1 MTCPGIR
8 LPPRHT
14 TRAPL
19 PAAMSLSIAPH
30 AIPAASRGVSALS
43 PSRRVAIPR
52 LLSRLPRG
60 GSSAVDVGTSGR
72 VVRCRA
78 SASDEA
84 EFVPW
89 TAPDRL
95 ALAAGWVALGSAAAF
110 VAPQGT
116 SAFDMDLIKGLV
128 SAPFSGATNPIRGAL
143 QLPRRRP
150 RGVRRS
156 RSSQARRTSPAFP
169 LFLPSPPPS
178 PSASSLSDPTS
189 SSANPAR
196 APSREPPR
204 RWATRVVFESK
215 PFAAFNAAF
224 AVFLAGYGVTHADAA
239 AVEGF
244 ARLWTEQSAL
254 CCVSSCDLLVLSIAM
269 YGALAEDSDEEGCS
283 TPGKP
288 PRSAPSRSWDR
299 ACGSSRVPSSS
310 TDARGAGIRP
320 RGYVRGDTGASD
332 SRFFPLRRLF
342 NIAPPFFSKTLPTLP
357 ANETPARH
365 PTVLGALRTP
375 TMHPH
380 PSQKF
385 RHPRRRPSPRPRR
398 RIFAI
403 GRRARRTPLERPPPT
418 KRIRRVPTNRA

>member
-30 AIPAASRGVSALS
+30 AIPPASRGVSALS

-128 SAPFSGATNPIRGAL
+128 SAPFSGATNPIFEALFNSLGVVPAVYAALLLPGAKDQPRL
-143 QLPRRRP
+143 PAVPPIAASFALGFFGNDITVTQDSSDELPRRRP
-150 RGVRRS
+150 VR
-156 RSSQARRTSPAFP
+156 
-169 LFLPSPPPS
+169 PSLYVTGDPPPS
-178 PSASSLSDPTS
+178 
-189 SSANPAR
+189 NPNGR
-196 APSREPPR
+196 RVPR
-204 RWATRVVFESK
+204 RGRR
-215 PFAAFNAAF
+215 
-224 AVFLAGYGVTHADAA
+224 FLAGQHRHDHADA
-239 AVEGF
+239 F
-244 ARLWTEQSAL
+244 
-254 CCVSSCDLLVLSIAM
+254 
-269 YGALAEDSDEEGCS
+269 
-283 TPGKP
+283 
-288 PRSAPSRSWDR
+288 
-299 ACGSSRVPSSS
+299 
-310 TDARGAGIRP
+310 
-320 RGYVRGDTGASD
+320 
-332 SRFFPLRRLF
+332 
-342 NIAPPFFSKTLPTLP
+342 
-357 ANETPARH
+357 
-365 PTVLGALRTP
+365 
-375 TMHPH
+375 
-380 PSQKF
+380 
-385 RHPRRRPSPRPRR
+385 
-398 RIFAI
+398 
-403 GRRARRTPLERPPPT
+403 
-418 KRIRRVPTNRA
+418 

>member
-19 PAAMSLSIAPH
+19 PSAMSLSIAPH

-95 ALAAGWVALGSAAAF
+95 ALAAGWVALGSTAAF

-128 SAPFSGATNPIRGAL
+128 SAPFSGATNPIFEALFNSLGVVPAVYAALLLPGAKD
-143 QLPRRRP
+143 QPRLPA
-150 RGVRRS
+150 V
-156 RSSQARRTSPAFP
+156 
-169 LFLPSPPPS
+169 PPIA
-178 PSASSLSDPTS
+178 ASFALGFFALGPYLIL
-189 SSANPAR
+189 
-196 APSREPPR
+196 REPREGPVSR
-204 RWATRVVFESK
+204 ASLGWATRVVFESK

-269 YGALAEDSDEEGCS
+269 YGALAED
-283 TPGKP
+283 
-288 PRSAPSRSWDR
+288 
-299 ACGSSRVPSSS
+299 
-310 TDARGAGIRP
+310 
-320 RGYVRGDTGASD
+320 
-332 SRFFPLRRLF
+332 
-342 NIAPPFFSKTLPTLP
+342 
-357 ANETPARH
+357 
-365 PTVLGALRTP
+365 
-375 TMHPH
+375 M
-380 PSQKF
+380 
-385 RHPRRRPSPRPRR
+385 RRRGVFDAGKAAAFCALPVVGPCLWLLARPE
-398 RIFAI
+398 
-403 GRRARRTPLERPPPT
+403 LED
-418 KRIRRVPTNRA
+418 